1 MKHLESRD
9 FLSPRVNGI
18 NSGWILWSSLHPSVM
33 TTAGLICSFQIV
45 RTFPNTVIYKP
56 AVLYQDKGLEWHY
69 VTAEQIRLCPIS
81 SAVTHATIAHTRR
94 YVRRDN
100 VLLHHSGGISLTI
113 MSHCSEVLRIYSC
126 TAAYWNFFFFFC
138 LKICFVE
145 DVSWHSAQQ
154 WSMSTAGH
162 PVQSSQSPRPPQA
175 IISSD

>member
-1 MKHLESRD
+1 
-9 FLSPRVNGI
+9 
-18 NSGWILWSSLHPSVM
+18 M

-45 RTFPNTVIYKP
+45 RTFPNAVIYKP
-56 AVLYQDKGLEWHY
+56 VVLYQDKGLEWHY

-145 DVSWHSAQQ
+145 DVS
-154 WSMSTAGH
+154 
-162 PVQSSQSPRPPQA
+162 
-175 IISSD
+175 